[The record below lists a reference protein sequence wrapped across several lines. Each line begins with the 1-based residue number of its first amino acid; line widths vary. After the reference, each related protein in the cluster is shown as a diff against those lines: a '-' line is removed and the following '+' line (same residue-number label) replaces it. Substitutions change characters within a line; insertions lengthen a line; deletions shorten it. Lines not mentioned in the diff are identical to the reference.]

1 MWDFIIEAQRN
12 FLNNESQKWGYIT
25 GALIIVSLVFAYF
38 PQSNLLYLFLANSN
52 FKMLMNIYFLFFYLL
67 SQFIWV
73 IFSTNR

>member
-25 GALIIVSLVFAYF
+25 GALIIVSLVFAHF

-67 SQFIWV
+67 SQFI
-73 IFSTNR
+73 